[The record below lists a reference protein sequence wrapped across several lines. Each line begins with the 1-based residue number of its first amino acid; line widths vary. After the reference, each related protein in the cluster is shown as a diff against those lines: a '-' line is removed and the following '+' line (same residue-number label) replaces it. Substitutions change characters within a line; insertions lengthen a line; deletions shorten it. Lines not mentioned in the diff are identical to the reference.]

1 MTEVPRNPYAPPKA
15 DVSEVAPEEPGAPS
29 PFGRLF
35 SPRQVMLA
43 TLLGAFIAGA
53 WFYAQN
59 LAALGKPELKRKA
72 MLVGLGATILAMGL
86 SILLPTSTPNVI
98 PAIVC
103 AVGAGWVTNSHF
115 GKIVAAH
122 VAAGGKLG
130 SWWSVVGISLLF
142 ALGIFAA
149 IVAVM
154 VVLLS
159 RYVPK

>member
-1 MTEVPRNPYAPPKA
+1 MTEAPRNPYAPPQA
-15 DVSEVAPEEPGAPS
+15 DVSDLPPGEPGAQS
-29 PFGRLF
+29 PFDRLF
-35 SPRQVMLA
+35 SPGQVMVA
-43 TLLGAFIAGA
+43 TFLGAFLAGA

-72 MLVGLGATILAMGL
+72 MLVGLGVTILAMGL
-86 SILLPTSTPNVI
+86 SLLLPSSIPNII
-98 PAIVC
+98 PPIVC
-103 AVGAGWVTNSHF
+103 AAGAGWVTNSHF